1 MIVDDDESKI
11 NKAFQSAFFFKCLI
25 CSKTCIRTYMMKKLL
40 FAGLLLLN
48 STLFAQKY
56 SGQWSGSFDSFG
68 DPKSETR
75 YVLEI
80 EANGNLFEGN
90 SYTYYLFEG
99 KSYYTICSIKG
110 TIEPKS
116 KTLTATELKVIKKNT
131 PPDIG
136 DCLQIH
142 TLTYF
147 KKGDTEELSGTW
159 KGANP
164 KDKCGTGNT
173 LLSRKQL
180 VKNIITTPPPQNNTV
195 RMNPTPPKPNAS
207 KPANNTVKT
216 QPKPNTVKPQPKK
229 DSIVKAPPAITKVD
243 NRVETPEKV
252 EIKPSIPAPK
262 LPNGL
267 ERRDNKIYETIV
279 INEADITVNLYDNA
293 EIDGD
298 IITVLFNGEV
308 VASQKMLSDKPI
320 TLNLKAI
327 RGRDNTLTMYAENQ
341 GRVPPNTAIMRV
353 QIGEQ
358 YYKVFLSADDK
369 KNGSVVFRFKS

>member
-1 MIVDDDESKI
+1 
-11 NKAFQSAFFFKCLI
+11 
-25 CSKTCIRTYMMKKLL
+25 
-40 FAGLLLLN
+40 
-48 STLFAQKY
+48 
-56 SGQWSGSFDSFG
+56 
-68 DPKSETR
+68 
-75 YVLEI
+75 
-80 EANGNLFEGN
+80 
-90 SYTYYLFEG
+90 
-99 KSYYTICSIKG
+99 
-110 TIEPKS
+110 
-116 KTLTATELKVIKKNT
+116 
-131 PPDIG
+131 
-136 DCLQIH
+136 
-142 TLTYF
+142 
-147 KKGDTEELSGTW
+147 
-159 KGANP
+159 
-164 KDKCGTGNT
+164 
-173 LLSRKQL
+173 
-180 VKNIITTPPPQNNTV
+180 
-195 RMNPTPPKPNAS
+195 MNPTPPKPNTS

-229 DSIVKAPPAITKVD
+229 DSVVKAPPAITKVD